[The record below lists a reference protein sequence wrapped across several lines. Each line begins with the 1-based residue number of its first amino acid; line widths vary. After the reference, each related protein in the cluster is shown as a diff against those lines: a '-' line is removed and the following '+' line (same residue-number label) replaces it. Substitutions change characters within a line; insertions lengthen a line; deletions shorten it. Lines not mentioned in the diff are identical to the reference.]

1 MRIRTIKP
9 EFWSSPDVAALTY
22 PARLTF
28 IGLWNYADDEGRGV
42 RDARLVKSAVWP
54 LDDEMTASE
63 IEQHL
68 QAMEARGMLAS
79 YTVGSRHYFEIPSW
93 FDHQAISKPTESK
106 IPEPLPE
113 GSLSLLG
120 DLPEGSGS
128 EGNREGN
135 REQGTGIVAQRF
147 EEFWTTY
154 PRKVGKRKAFG
165 AFKQALRRTDAA
177 TITAGAERYRD
188 DPNRRQEFT
197 AHPTTWLNRDGW
209 NDEALPA
216 SNGKRDPAADILR
229 KAVSD
234 GFGASDSPGRPPAE
248 LLPGA

>member
-68 QAMEARGMLAS
+68 QSMEARGMLAS

-120 DLPEGSGS
+120 DLPDGSGS
-128 EGNREGN
+128 EQGRERN

-147 EEFWTTY
+147 EDFWATY

-165 AFKQALRRTDAA
+165 AFKQALRRADAA

-188 DPNRRQEFT
+188 DPNRELAYT

-209 NDEALPA
+209 SDDPLPA
-216 SNGKRDPAADILR
+216 RNGKRDNAAEILR
-229 KAVSD
+229 KAVSH
-234 GFGASDSPGRPPAE
+234 GATPGRGSDRPAAE